1 MDSGIVIGLSDGSLS
16 PRRRMPARV
25 ALLMAEVVGCRPRI
39 WRRLAVKEAIGL
51 PKLHACLQY
60 VFGWSDYQ
68 THAFAVGE
76 MQYGN
81 PVTRSERS
89 VADDRAVT
97 LRDLSLAVGKRMIYG
112 YHFGEGWLVSLRVER
127 FGAPERG
134 RRYPLCL
141 EGERAGPPEACGGMA
156 GFHALLRGLKDPQ
169 SKTAAHWRALLGY
182 DFEPDA
188 FSCETMNAGLRQLG
202 K

>member
-1 MDSGIVIGLSDGSLS
+1 
-16 PRRRMPARV
+16 
-25 ALLMAEVVGCRPRI
+25 
-39 WRRLAVKEAIGL
+39 LAVKEAIGL
-51 PKLHACLQY
+51 PKLHACLQH

-68 THAFAVGE
+68 THSFAVGE

-81 PVTRSERS
+81 PVTRAERS

-97 LRDLSLAVGKRMIYG
+97 LRDLHLAVGKRLIYG

-127 FGAPERG
+127 LSAPERG

-141 EGERAGPPEACGGMA
+141 QGERAGPPEACGGVA
-156 GFHALLRGLKDPQ
+156 DFHTLLRAVKDPQ
-169 SKTAAHWRALLGY
+169 STAAAHWRARLGY
-182 DFEPDA
+182 EFDPGLFC
-188 FSCETMNAGLRQLG
+188 CETMNAGLRQLG